1 MTDEHRYEYLIV
13 GGGMTADSAAGGIR
27 SVDSEGSIG
36 IISVEQVPPYNR
48 PPLSKGL
55 WKGKSLDSIWR
66 GTADLGVDLYLGRKV
81 ESVDRAQ
88 RRVIDAQGD
97 RYQYDK
103 LLLATGGRPRRLPF
117 GDESILYY
125 RSLADYQR
133 LRELSESAHSFVV
146 IGGGFI
152 GSEIAAALTMN
163 DLQVTMVFPEAG
175 IGGVQFPA
183 GLSAFLNDYYGEHGV
198 QVISGE
204 SVTGLESGHEH
215 LHVMTSGG
223 GTLHCEAVLA
233 GIGLVPNTELAEAA
247 GLTVDDGVVVS
258 PQMQTD
264 DPDIYA
270 AGDVARFFNPALGR
284 AIRVEHE
291 DNANTMGELAG
302 KSMAGEDVTYDHL
315 PYHYSD
321 LFELGYE
328 AAGTLD
334 PGMETVEDWTDPFK
348 KGVVYYLDGGRVRGV
363 LLWDIWGK
371 VDHAR
376 QLIAESG
383 PFEATDLRGRIKA
396 E

>member
-1 MTDEHRYEYLIV
+1 MPDERSYEYLIV
-13 GGGMTADSAAGGIR
+13 GGGMTADSAARGIR

-36 IISVEQVPPYNR
+36 IVCAEQDPPYNR

-66 GTADLGVDLYLGRKV
+66 GTADLAVDLNLGRKV
-81 ESVDRAQ
+81 ETVDRAQ
-88 RRVIDAQGD
+88 HRVVDAQGD

-125 RSLADYQR
+125 RSLADYRR
-133 LRELSESAHSFVV
+133 LRDLAESAHSFVV

-152 GSEIAAALTMN
+152 GSEIAAALAMN
-163 DLQVTMVFPEAG
+163 DLQVTMIFPEAG
-175 IGGVQFPA
+175 IGGNQFPA
-183 GLSAFLNDYYGEHGV
+183 ELSTFLNDYYDQHGV
-198 QVISGE
+198 QVKSGE
-204 SVTGLESGHEH
+204 SVTGLESGHGH
-215 LHVMTSGG
+215 LHVLIGGG

-233 GIGLVPNTELAEAA
+233 GIGLVPNTELAETA
-247 GLTVDDGVVVS
+247 GLQVEDGVVVN
-258 PQMQTD
+258 PQLQTD

-302 KSMAGEDVTYDHL
+302 KSMAGERVSYDHL

-328 AAGTLD
+328 AVGTLD
-334 PGMETVEDWTDPFK
+334 PALETVEDWTDPFK
-348 KGVVYYLDGGRVRGV
+348 QGVVYYLDGGRVRGV

-371 VDHAR
+371 VDQAR
-376 QLIAESG
+376 QLIAEAG
-383 PFEATDLRGRIKA
+383 PVEAADLRGRIKA